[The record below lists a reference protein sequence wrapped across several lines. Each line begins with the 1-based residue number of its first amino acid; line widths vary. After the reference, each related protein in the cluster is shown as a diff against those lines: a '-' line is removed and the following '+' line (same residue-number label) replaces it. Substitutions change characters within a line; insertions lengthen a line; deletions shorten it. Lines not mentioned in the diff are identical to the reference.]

1 MTDIPKTLGHATVAV
16 TVSSQEAVEANPR
29 RTYLL
34 LQNDSTSAIY
44 VSFGATAALGQG
56 VRLNAD
62 GGSLEISARNQN
74 LDSRA
79 VNAIHAGPS
88 GTVNLLV
95 TEA

>member
-1 MTDIPKTLGHATVAV
+1 MTDIPKTLGHTTVAV
-16 TVSSQEAVEANPR
+16 TVSSQEAVAANAR

-44 VSFGATAALGQG
+44 VSFGSTAALGQG

-79 VNAIHAGPS
+79 VNAIHSAGS